1 MRRNVPEIKAE
12 ELAGAL
18 AFSLLLAWF
27 LWRFWPYLS

>member
-1 MRRNVPEIKAE
+1 MKRSVPEIRAE